1 MNVGWQATFK
11 FSELLQVFFDGKNRF
26 DVTTGTM
33 KEFISIA
40 VSGPGMDKEMFLQDV
55 PVESG
60 TGVNVSEAVM
70 EAIMA
75 WAIAFRIIALTFD
88 TCSVNTGKNQGSSKN

>member
-1 MNVGWQATFK
+1 M
-11 FSELLQVFFDGKNRF
+11 
-26 DVTTGTM
+26 TTGTK
-33 KEFISIA
+33 KECISIA

-60 TGVNVSEAVM
+60 TGVNVSAAVM

-75 WAIAFRIIALTFD
+75 WAITFRIIALTFD
-88 TCSVNTGKNQGSSKN
+88 TCSVNTGANEGSS